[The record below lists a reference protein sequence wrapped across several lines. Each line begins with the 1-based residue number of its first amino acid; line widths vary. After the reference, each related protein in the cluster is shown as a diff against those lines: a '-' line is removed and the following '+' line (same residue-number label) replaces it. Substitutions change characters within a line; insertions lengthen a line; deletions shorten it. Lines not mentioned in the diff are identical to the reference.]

1 MSGSVECFP
10 RKHKVLG
17 SHMALCMCVC
27 VVANKAIGIGPSHSL
42 LVLAFD
48 EAKPGPRRLGWQRS

>member
-10 RKHKVLG
+10 SKHKVLG
-17 SHMALCMCVC
+17 THMALCMC
-27 VVANKAIGIGPSHSL
+27 VVANKAIGIDPSHFL
-42 LVLAFD
+42 FVLAFG